1 MSDASLPPQKIDWR
15 TPVVVII
22 AGCLIA
28 MIGFGIRST
37 FGLFLEPMTVD
48 RGWDRETFGLAL
60 AIQNLLWGLG
70 VPIAGMIA
78 DKYGPS
84 RVMIVGALCYF
95 AGVYGMAEITSA
107 SALHLFAGVLTGIGV
122 AFTSF
127 SLAMAAMAKVV
138 GPERRSIAL
147 GLGTAAGSF
156 GQVVFS
162 PLGQYFIATY
172 GWEMALLLLAA
183 SAIVI
188 IPLALILPRDV
199 NAKGEAASN
208 QTMSEALAE
217 ATTNKSYILLTTGFF
232 VCGFHVAFITVH
244 FPAYISDLGLDASV
258 GANALALIGLFNI
271 AGSFG
276 SGVIGQKWSKR
287 STLSSI
293 YALRAAVIMFLLL
306 SPPSPMTIYI
316 FAGAMGLLW
325 LSTVPLTT
333 GIVAQV
339 FGARY
344 MATLYGIVFL
354 SHQLGSFLGVW
365 LGGYLYDNVGS
376 YDGIWWAGV
385 ALGVAAAIIHLP
397 INEKPL
403 ARLSTSSS
411 S

>member
-1 MSDASLPPQKIDWR
+1 MGVL
-15 TPVVVII
+15 V
-22 AGCLIA
+22 
-28 MIGFGIRST
+28 
-37 FGLFLEPMTVD
+37 
-48 RGWDRETFGLAL
+48 
-60 AIQNLLWGLG
+60 GLG
-70 VPIAGMIA
+70 LSATSYV
-78 DKYGPS
+78 
-84 RVMIVGALCYF
+84 IVLGA
-95 AGVYGMAEITSA
+95 V
-107 SALHLFAGVLTGIGV
+107 
-122 AFTSF
+122 
-127 SLAMAAMAKVV
+127 AKVV
-138 GPERRSIAL
+138 PAQHAAKAF
-147 GLGTAAGSF
+147 GLTTAAGSF
-156 GQVVFS
+156 GMFAMIPGAQTLLSEFGWQGAMQWFAV
-162 PLGQYFIATY
+162 LCTTMIAF
-172 GWEMALLLLAA
+172 ALFMRTPKTQNHQNETAVAA
-183 SAIVI
+183 HSL
-188 IPLALILPRDV
+188 PQAL
-199 NAKGEAASN
+199 KEAFAHRGYW
-208 QTMSEALAE
+208 L
-217 ATTNKSYILLTTGFF
+217 IHLGFF

-258 GANALALIGLFNI
+258 GATALALIGLFNI

-293 YALRAAVIMFLLL
+293 YALRAGVIMFLLL

-403 ARLSTSSS
+403 ARLSASSS